1 MISRVQLFMDTLL
14 ISSIQV
20 MLAVAYMVV
29 KILNFVWRM
38 VRIKGTT
45 AD

>member
-1 MISRVQLFMDTLL
+1 MISRAQLFMDTLL

-29 KILNFVWRM
+29 KILNFVWKK
-38 VRIKGTT
+38 VRINGTI